1 MQQNNTVDTIPYQ
14 QLPLTGQFSVFEVE
28 SFKTELAG
36 IPHRHHDFQILW
48 FTRASGDHIVDFVT
62 YELKD
67 NVLFLLRP
75 GQVHQLPAKGIYGFS
90 ITFTE
95 KFYFT
100 NKHERETLYDFT
112 TLFDDSQEYAPIF
125 ISKPAAA
132 NLGMIV
138 TLMRQELAAQ
148 FEGSSSSVIKHYLN
162 AFLLLAEREKKHNV
176 ANSPILLNHDTRII
190 QLRRLVEKHFRTEHQ
205 AGFYAQQFS
214 LTPKRL
220 NEITRDA
227 INKTVTDMVH
237 DRLVLEAKRQLA
249 FSNRSVKEICYELG
263 FEDPAYFS
271 RFFRNHAGT
280 SPHEFRETMFK

>member
-48 FTRASGDHIVDFVT
+48 FTRAAGDHIVDFVT

-67 NVLFLLRP
+67 NMLFLLRP
-75 GQVHQLPAKGIYGFS
+75 GQVHQLPAKGIFGFS

-95 KFYFT
+95 KFYFS

-132 NLGMIV
+132 NLGMII
-138 TLMRQELAAQ
+138 TLMRQELSAQ

-190 QLRRLVEKHFRTEHQ
+190 QLRRLVEKNFRTEHQ